1 MNNKIL
7 DLKQSFLEK
16 QQSLRNAAQ
25 VLKTEFIGIDNII
38 DDVINNVNAWYCF
51 PNLQEKPL
59 IVNLWGL
66 TGVGKTSLVRRLAQL
81 IDFENR
87 FYHFDMGKKRGTFS
101 FNDALDDLCENK
113 DTSPVIIALD
123 EFQHARTIVGPMRQE
138 VSEDHGRMVWEL
150 IDSGRVQF
158 YNWKNG
164 LWSFEDFL
172 SKLGDVI
179 AEGVKVENGYVVSN
193 KELFCKEFEREEDDD
208 KKENIDKKLLFIPES
223 KYQKIID
230 FAERRNGLKLKID
243 VQKALLGMNEQETL
257 LFLYKILKRAK
268 RPGVKN
274 FSKALIFILGN
285 LDEAY
290 TMSANFNVDID
301 ADEFHR
307 ESLKIN
313 IPDIKKSLRQRFR
326 DEQIARFGN
335 VHIIYPAFNKE
346 NYRQFIKL
354 QLSNLARD
362 MNNQTD
368 LKFEFEPSINEIIYE
383 EGVYPTQGVRPI
395 YTTINQLIRNNIVRF
410 ISQVLVSDFDIDT
423 LRFGFDK
430 DLLKCE
436 YISAN
441 QIVDS
446 KEITIVLSLNELR
459 KPKQDNLQAITAVHE
474 SGHAIVGY
482 FLLQSIPEF
491 IYSVTT
497 DSDIAGFTFSRSDQE
512 YTYRG
517 QIIKTAAMML
527 GGYAAEEVVFGKEY
541 LTTGS
546 QNDIDRATAFLSD
559 MYKKNGMGNIP
570 LRISIPLEATANEF
584 HDYSAVEDEIKIGIV
599 KAMEMA
605 KEILLKEKRMLLVM
619 SEYLS
624 NERSLHKAEIL
635 RIIENEKSGKNSHLS
650 KVDDFD
656 FRLSLKQ
663 QLESI
668 NKEHP
673 LMASQQSIVMM
684 NKEIVSR

>member
-1 MNNKIL
+1 
-7 DLKQSFLEK
+7 
-16 QQSLRNAAQ
+16 
-25 VLKTEFIGIDNII
+25 
-38 DDVINNVNAWYCF
+38 
-51 PNLQEKPL
+51 
-59 IVNLWGL
+59 
-66 TGVGKTSLVRRLAQL
+66 
-81 IDFENR
+81 
-87 FYHFDMGKKRGTFS
+87 
-101 FNDALDDLCENK
+101 
-113 DTSPVIIALD
+113 
-123 EFQHARTIVGPMRQE
+123 
-138 VSEDHGRMVWEL
+138 
-150 IDSGRVQF
+150 
-158 YNWKNG
+158 
-164 LWSFEDFL
+164 
-172 SKLGDVI
+172 
-179 AEGVKVENGYVVSN
+179 
-193 KELFCKEFEREEDDD
+193 
-208 KKENIDKKLLFIPES
+208 
-223 KYQKIID
+223 
-230 FAERRNGLKLKID
+230 
-243 VQKALLGMNEQETL
+243 
-257 LFLYKILKRAK
+257 
-268 RPGVKN
+268 
-274 FSKALIFILGN
+274 
-285 LDEAY
+285 
-290 TMSANFNVDID
+290 
-301 ADEFHR
+301 
-307 ESLKIN
+307 
-313 IPDIKKSLRQRFR
+313 
-326 DEQIARFGN
+326 
-335 VHIIYPAFNKE
+335 
-346 NYRQFIKL
+346 
-354 QLSNLARD
+354 
-362 MNNQTD
+362 
-368 LKFEFEPSINEIIYE
+368 
-383 EGVYPTQGVRPI
+383 
-395 YTTINQLIRNNIVRF
+395 
-410 ISQVLVSDFDIDT
+410 
-423 LRFGFDK
+423 
-430 DLLKCE
+430 LKCE

-570 LRISIPLEATANEF
+570 LRISIPMEATANEF

-635 RIIENEKSGKNSHLS
+635 RIIENEKSGKNSHLL

-668 NKEHP
+668 NIEHP